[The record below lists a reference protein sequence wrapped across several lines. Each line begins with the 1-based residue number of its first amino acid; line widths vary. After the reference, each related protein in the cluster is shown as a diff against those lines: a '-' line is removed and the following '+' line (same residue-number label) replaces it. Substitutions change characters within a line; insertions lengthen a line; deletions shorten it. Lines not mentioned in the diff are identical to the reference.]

1 VCCSVAAMAVIDTK
15 LVPVLIE
22 KLQTELDEIK
32 VSLKYLGAI
41 YRVTTCLESL
51 TKLGICKVIGRI
63 LENLQ
68 DFVKVEMV
76 CVRKILEFAVHFWG
90 KNCLR

>member
-1 VCCSVAAMAVIDTK
+1 MAVIDTK

-51 TKLGICKVIGRI
+51 TKLGICKVIERY
-63 LENLQ
+63 
-68 DFVKVEMV
+68 
-76 CVRKILEFAVHFWG
+76 
-90 KNCLR
+90 

>member
-1 VCCSVAAMAVIDTK
+1 MCCSVAAMAVIDTK

-51 TKLGICKVIGRI
+51 TKLGICKVNIREFTRFRESRNG
-63 LENLQ
+63 LCQENTR
-68 DFVKVEMV
+68 V
-76 CVRKILEFAVHFWG
+76 CSSLLG
-90 KNCLR
+90 